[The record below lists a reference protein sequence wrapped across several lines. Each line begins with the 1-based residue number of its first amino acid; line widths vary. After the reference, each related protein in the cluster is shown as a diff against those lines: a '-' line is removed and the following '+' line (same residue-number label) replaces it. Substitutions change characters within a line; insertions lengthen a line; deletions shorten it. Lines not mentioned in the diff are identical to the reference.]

1 MPPSPPLCWTWD
13 VDPVLLRV
21 AGPLQVRW
29 YGVLFL
35 GVFGLGYLLLRWQL
49 RRGGYEDATARG
61 FVAWGVIG
69 LIAGAW
75 LAHRLFYEWDR
86 IATNPW
92 ALVDLR
98 EGISGLASHG
108 AALGLMAAMWL
119 YARREGIAV
128 GELFDRFSF
137 SAAVGATLV
146 RLGNFFNSEIVGA
159 VVNQGRGAWW
169 AVCLPR
175 HDRSPPWG
183 AATPLP
189 RHPSQLYEAA
199 LGIAVLAIL
208 LAVDRAAGRERR
220 PRWLLSG
227 TFLVAYFSL
236 RIAVEYVKE
245 PQVVRGGGWD
255 MGQWLSVPFLVAG
268 LACLARA
275 AGGSA
280 PSSAGVKK
288 DRRPR
293 RP

>member
-1 MPPSPPLCWTWD
+1 MQPASPLCWTWD

-29 YGVLFL
+29 YGVFFL
-35 GVFGLGYLLLRWQL
+35 AVFGLGYLLLRWQL
-49 RRGGYEDATARG
+49 RRGGYEDATARR

-69 LIAGAW
+69 LLLGAW

-86 IATNPW
+86 VVTNPW

-98 EGISGLASHG
+98 NGISGLASHG
-108 AALGLMAAMWL
+108 AALGLMAAMGI
-119 YARREGIAV
+119 YARREGIPV

-137 SAAVGATLV
+137 SAATGATLV

-175 HDRSPPWG
+175 HDQSPPLG
-183 AATPLP
+183 LASRVP

-199 LGIAVLAIL
+199 IGIAVLAIL

-220 PRWLLSG
+220 PRWLLAG

-236 RIAVEYVKE
+236 RIAVEYLKA
-245 PQVVRGGGWD
+245 PQIVTDGGWD
-255 MGQWLSVPFLVAG
+255 TGQWLSVPFVVAG
-268 LACLARA
+268 LVWLARA
-275 AGGSA
+275 LG
-280 PSSAGVKK
+280 PSIPPPYG
-288 DRRPR
+288 RER
-293 RP
+293 